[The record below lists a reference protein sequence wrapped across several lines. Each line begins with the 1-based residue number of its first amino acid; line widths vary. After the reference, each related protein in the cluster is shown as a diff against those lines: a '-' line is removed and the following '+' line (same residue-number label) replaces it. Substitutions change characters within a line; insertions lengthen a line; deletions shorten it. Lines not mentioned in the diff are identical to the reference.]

1 MQSWGGRDE
10 AQSCLILGMRLISF
24 LPFLWLWDFSPGA
37 EPGKDL
43 VLSQFL
49 QLRDVPG
56 PSERDFPHVVLWFPA
71 LVWTLK
77 MWILLFWNY
86 FYCLEIMI
94 KNQLFLMLNQFLPG
108 FLIPPGQSQ
117 VGPWLRCPG
126 QDRTFGI
133 SQIMPASSQC

>member
-1 MQSWGGRDE
+1 MQRWGGRGE

-24 LPFLWLWDFSPGA
+24 LPFLWLWDFS
-37 EPGKDL
+37 PGKDL

-71 LVWTLK
+71 LVRTLK
-77 MWILLFWNY
+77 MWVLLFCNY

-94 KNQLFLMLNQFLPG
+94 KNKLFLMLNQFLPG
-108 FLIPPGQSQ
+108 SLISPGQSQ
-117 VGPWLRCPG
+117 VGPWTG
-126 QDRTFGI
+126 QDLWDF
-133 SQIMPASSQC
+133 PNNASEVLIHKS